1 MKIVFQSFFALLLL
15 LSTAVSAEDAKDAV
29 KYQSFEK
36 DVQVIDVRT
45 DAEWAEGH
53 LPNALHIPHTMILDG
68 KGFADLDKNKPVVL
82 YCRSGGRAERA
93 KDFLE
98 AQGFTNVKNMGG
110 ISDLV
115 VSDKE

>member
-1 MKIVFQSFFALLLL
+1 MKAILNSFIALMLLV
-15 LSTAVSAEDAKDAV
+15 SAAVSAEDAKEIV

-53 LPNALHIPHTMILDG
+53 HPNALHIPHTMILDG
-68 KGFADLDKNKPVVL
+68 EGFAALDKSKPVVL